1 MEQVRTIEG
10 EVDDMRE
17 RIGSD
22 GANIVEMML
31 NCGGNKEKVQ
41 AFAEKAKT
49 LSALYEKMKGLAS
62 KNGLGHIRD
71 LKVKVEVTGIVKQ
84 QSANKDIIVTAIK
97 IAGGG

>member
-10 EVDDMRE
+10 EVDEIRE

-22 GANIVEMML
+22 GANIVEMYL
-31 NCGGNKEKVQ
+31 NAGGTKEKVL
-41 AFAEKAKT
+41 AYAEKAKT
-49 LSALYEKMKGLAS
+49 LASLHEKMKGLAA

-71 LKVKVEVTGIVKQ
+71 LKVKVEVSGIVKQ
-84 QSANKDIIVTAIK
+84 QSASKDIIVTAVK